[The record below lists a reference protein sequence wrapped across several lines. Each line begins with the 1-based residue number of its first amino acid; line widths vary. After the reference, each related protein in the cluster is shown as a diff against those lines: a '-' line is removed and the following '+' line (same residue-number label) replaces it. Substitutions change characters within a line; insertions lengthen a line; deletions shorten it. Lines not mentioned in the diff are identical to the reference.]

1 MGSINTSKNY
11 RSIAISSLILKL
23 LDWIIL
29 VIYGDV
35 LGVDQLQFAYQ
46 PGCSTTMCTWT
57 VVETIDYFLRNGG
70 EVFSCM
76 MDMTKAFD
84 LVKHSLMFKKLL
96 DAGLPVIFIRLL
108 IFIYINQFANVR
120 WDGSMSTIF
129 SLSNGVRQGAVL
141 SAILYCFYV
150 NDLFKIL
157 RKNGT
162 GCWVNSNYYGII
174 GYSDDS
180 FLLAPSLD
188 GLQEMLD
195 ICEKYANLHNLR
207 FSTDPNPVKCKTK
220 CLAFLR
226 KERPINQVKLCGNVL
241 PWVNS
246 GKHLGN
252 HIENKINGM
261 KIDIRNKRANYI
273 TKNNEIIQEFYFAHP
288 KTKIEL
294 NQIYNSH
301 FTGSPLWDLFSR
313 ESEMLFNTWN
323 KSIRLMSDV
332 SIRTHRYFLEPL
344 AGTRHLKITLMKRF
358 LNFVQQIESSSKVLP
373 KLLLQTIRND
383 ARSTTGSNLRN
394 ILLLTR
400 KYDISKLVP
409 LDALEI
415 QYEPIMEENKW
426 KIDMTKELIDVK
438 WGEAG
443 IDNFSTTEIDEILE
457 HICTS

>member
-1 MGSINTSKNY
+1 MGPN
-11 RSIAISSLILKL
+11 
-23 LDWIIL
+23 
-29 VIYGDV
+29 
-35 LGVDQLQFAYQ
+35 
-46 PGCSTTMCTWT
+46 
-57 VVETIDYFLRNGG
+57 FL
-70 EVFSCM
+70 F
-76 MDMTKAFD
+76 
-84 LVKHSLMFKKLL
+84 
-96 DAGLPVIFIRLL
+96 
-108 IFIYINQFANVR
+108 
-120 WDGSMSTIF
+120 F
-129 SLSNGVRQGAVL
+129 SLSNSVRQGAVL

-162 GCWVNSNYYGII
+162 GCWVNSNYFGII

-195 ICEKYANLHNLR
+195 ICENYANLHNLR

-220 CLAFLR
+220 CLAFLK
-226 KERPINQVKLCGNVL
+226 KERPIKQVELCGNPL

-273 TKNNEIIQEFYFAHP
+273 TKNNELIQEFYFAHP
-288 KTKIEL
+288 KTKLEL
-294 NQIYNSH
+294 NQLYNSH

-323 KSIRLMSDV
+323 KSVRLMSDV
-332 SIRTHRYFLEPL
+332 SIRTHRYFIEPL

-358 LNFVQQIESSSKVLP
+358 LNFVQQIENSPKVLP
-373 KLLLQTIRND
+373 KLLLETIRND
-383 ARSTTGSNLRN
+383 SRSTTGSNLRN

-400 KYDISKLVP
+400 NYDISKLVP
-409 LDALEI
+409 HDALEI
-415 QYEPIMEENKW
+415 QYEPIQKENEW

-443 IDNFSTTEIDEILE
+443 IENFSTTEIDDILE